1 MASDGGAAGEDP
13 LCVELPDRL
22 AILPF
27 RNRVLLPGAIVR
39 ITCSDPSSV
48 RLVEQEL
55 WQKDKPA
62 LIGIVPAIEP
72 PGSADSTGSGAA
84 ASGSAANSNGAANS
98 GDRNAEGGAGGTGE
112 KAGGGEGAATSNG
125 DANSGEGKAVVRVW
139 GPSGPE
145 EVTGGTA
152 KLLLEDV
159 KWHPRGVA
167 ARALHVAKGVERP
180 TGRVTYAVVLQGV
193 CRFAILSINS
203 RGPYHVARVSQL
215 DATPQEAD
223 RVRGDDEVRR
233 LGRQLLRV
241 VEELARVMEQEKQ
254 RQVTGL
260 RRVAL
265 ESQQA
270 SAGEMQRLADILVAS
285 VEGGLAAR
293 LAMLDAV
300 NPRMRLQLAAAI
312 ISLHLEVSPARVAP
326 RPSSPVSV
334 NSAFLPFPFSL
345 SIAEA
350 SSGAASQQHWQQ
362 EEKNLHPSPPFCQPS
377 LPFPLSLAEAS
388 SGAASQQQWQQEEEN
403 PFLLQAPLAAARP
416 PSHFFLLFLSLAWT
430 KRRGRSMKLR
440 LVQQGSSTSSKKKK
454 PPSSSSKPPSLQLG
468 AFPPEETPFVCSHSP
483 FLPFSPYQLQK
494 LRLVQQ
500 ASSGS
505 KKKKTPLSS
514 SKPPLLQL
522 GPPPHS
528 SSSSASSGG
537 KGGGEGEGRER
548 GAAGDGEEGGEEEE
562 EEDDD
567 DDDDVAVLERRMKE
581 VKMPPNVW
589 RHVRRELKTFE
600 PPQKLAPRGV
610 SAAAARLQHNPAVP
624 GVELLSDL
632 PWGIS
637 SPTAAASAGA
647 GAGASG
653 AASAAGAASIGQHS
667 CQILPHFCLSPC
679 RRLRKMQPQ
688 QPGYSTTR
696 QYLELLS
703 DLPWGI
709 SSPIAGASG
718 AGASI
723 EQHYIVPLGHIV
735 PLFYFIPP
743 HYRRLRKMQPQ
754 QPGYST
760 TRQYLEL
767 LSDLPWGISSPI
779 TAAAAAGAGGGS
791 SSSALIDVAAARE
804 QLDREH
810 FGLERVKQRI
820 LEYIA
825 VRKLKPDATGPV
837 LCFVG
842 PPGVGKTS
850 LVSSIAKAL
859 SRKFVRIALGGVKD
873 EADIRGHRRTYV
885 GSMPGR
891 LIEGVKIVLGGVKD
905 EADIRGHRR
914 TYVGSMSGRLIEGVK
929 VKGISCAGLGD
940 VAPSPAA
947 AVLDPEQNKC
957 FQDHAPEW
965 ARLPFS
971 PPPPPSPPSTSYL
984 GVPFDLSRVVFVAT
998 ANRAAPIPAALLDR
1012 MELPTRH
1019 PSPPLPSL
1027 TPSPVSPS
1035 PFSHPSVSAS
1045 PVSISYLGVPFDL
1058 SRVVFVA
1065 TANRAAPIPAALLDR
1080 MEVIELLGYTPEEK
1094 HRISPSPLH
1103 ISPISPPS
1111 FPHLPSIFPPS
1122 PLHLPPISPPSP
1134 PHEKLPVS
1142 PSAPISPPIQSTSY
1156 LGVPFD
1162 LSRVVFVA
1170 TAAYLGVPFDL
1181 SRVVFV
1187 AMANRAAPIPAATLH
1202 VQSLPPPPHQST
1214 SYLGVPFDL
1223 SRVVFVA
1230 TANRAAPIPA
1240 ALLDRME
1247 VIELPGY
1254 TPEEKQRIATR
1265 HLIPR
1270 VLEQHGI
1277 TKRHLH
1283 ISDIVQRIATRHL
1296 IPHVLEQ
1303 HGITKRHL
1311 HISDVSLENG
1321 CLTSQN
1327 WKMVAWSEKPQP
1339 NRQPP
1344 TLLSLP
1350 ISPLSSPHHP
1360 TVEVLIARYTRE
1372 EGVRNRTHRPQSRH
1386 PLLLSL
1392 PIPYLLVSPSLPSTT
1407 ARSRDDDIALHWRG
1421 GSGESEP
1428 SLPFFSLTSPPRINP
1443 TARSRGADI
1452 ALHSRGGSEEP
1463 EPPAGSTGQACCRAV
1478 RSLSQLMA
1486 QHRPDTLRCRL
1497 VDRDGCGNAMTH
1509 NGDGMNHFTRVSL
1522 LSLQLPFT
1530 PTTPPPHHSP
1540 PPSTT
1545 PPTTHHHHPPH
1556 HPPLTTTIHHTTTPP
1571 PTGGP
1576 VESMHPRGGGVMRRF
1591 FSRLKNNPS
1600 SSLISHTT
1608 LQPQVAQSNRCI
1620 RVAGEVSRADPPL
1633 PLGWECPSTQLCY
1646 CQPTPHRLTNYTPT
1660 HHPQVAQSNRCI
1672 RVAREVSGT
1681 LLAPGIAPAG
1691 APSSAATSDTTDP
1704 LAAAA
1709 AVGDAKAELEME
1721 VEAIGMEV
1729 SGDRYKA
1736 GAPSATADLLAAAAA
1751 MGDAKAELEMEVEV
1765 IGMESG
1771 DTAAVGDAKAELE
1784 MEVEAMGMEV
1794 SGVRSS
1800 AVQCSFEC
1808 FSAKVVA
1815 AVAVEDAKVE
1825 LEIEVEV

>member
-312 ISLHLEVSPARVAP
+312 ISLHLE
-326 RPSSPVSV
+326 
-334 NSAFLPFPFSL
+334 
-345 SIAEA
+345 
-350 SSGAASQQHWQQ
+350 
-362 EEKNLHPSPPFCQPS
+362 
-377 LPFPLSLAEAS
+377 
-388 SGAASQQQWQQEEEN
+388 
-403 PFLLQAPLAAARP
+403 
-416 PSHFFLLFLSLAWT
+416 
-430 KRRGRSMKLR
+430 
-440 LVQQGSSTSSKKKK
+440 
-454 PPSSSSKPPSLQLG
+454 
-468 AFPPEETPFVCSHSP
+468 
-483 FLPFSPYQLQK
+483 K

-589 RHVRRELKTFE
+589 RHVRRELK
-600 PPQKLAPRGV
+600 
-610 SAAAARLQHNPAVP
+610 
-624 GVELLSDL
+624 
-632 PWGIS
+632 
-637 SPTAAASAGA
+637 
-647 GAGASG
+647 
-653 AASAAGAASIGQHS
+653 
-667 CQILPHFCLSPC
+667 
-679 RRLRKMQPQ
+679 
-688 QPGYSTTR
+688 
-696 QYLELLS
+696 
-703 DLPWGI
+703 
-709 SSPIAGASG
+709 
-718 AGASI
+718 
-723 EQHYIVPLGHIV
+723 
-735 PLFYFIPP
+735 
-743 HYRRLRKMQPQ
+743 RLRKMQPQ

-891 LIEGVKIVLGGVKD
+891 LIEGVKRVGVNNPVMLLD
-905 EADIRGHRR
+905 EIDKTGADARG
-914 TYVGSMSGRLIEGVK
+914 
-929 VKGISCAGLGD
+929 D
-940 VAPSPAA
+940 PAA
-947 AVLDPEQNKC
+947 ALLEVLDPEQNKC
-957 FQDHAPEW
+957 FQDH
-965 ARLPFS
+965 
-971 PPPPPSPPSTSYL
+971 
-984 GVPFDLSRVVFVAT
+984 
-998 ANRAAPIPAALLDR
+998 
-1012 MELPTRH
+1012 
-1019 PSPPLPSL
+1019 
-1027 TPSPVSPS
+1027 
-1035 PFSHPSVSAS
+1035 
-1045 PVSISYLGVPFDL
+1045 
-1058 SRVVFVA
+1058 
-1065 TANRAAPIPAALLDR
+1065 
-1080 MEVIELLGYTPEEK
+1080 
-1094 HRISPSPLH
+1094 
-1103 ISPISPPS
+1103 
-1111 FPHLPSIFPPS
+1111 
-1122 PLHLPPISPPSP
+1122 
-1134 PHEKLPVS
+1134 
-1142 PSAPISPPIQSTSY
+1142 
-1156 LGVPFD
+1156 
-1162 LSRVVFVA
+1162 
-1170 TAAYLGVPFDL
+1170 
-1181 SRVVFV
+1181 
-1187 AMANRAAPIPAATLH
+1187 
-1202 VQSLPPPPHQST
+1202 
-1214 SYLGVPFDL
+1214 YLGVPFDL

-1283 ISDIVQRIATRHL
+1283 ISDHA
-1296 IPHVLEQ
+1296 
-1303 HGITKRHL
+1303 
-1311 HISDVSLENG
+1311 
-1321 CLTSQN
+1321 
-1327 WKMVAWSEKPQP
+1327 
-1339 NRQPP
+1339 
-1344 TLLSLP
+1344 
-1350 ISPLSSPHHP
+1350 
-1360 TVEVLIARYTRE
+1360 VEVLISRYTRE
-1372 EGVRNRTHRPQSRH
+1372 AGVRN
-1386 PLLLSL
+1386 L
-1392 PIPYLLVSPSLPSTT
+1392 
-1407 ARSRDDDIALHWRG
+1407 
-1421 GSGESEP
+1421 
-1428 SLPFFSLTSPPRINP
+1428 
-1443 TARSRGADI
+1443 
-1452 ALHSRGGSEEP
+1452 
-1463 EPPAGSTGQACCRAV
+1463 
-1478 RSLSQLMA
+1478 
-1486 QHRPDTLRCRL
+1486 
-1497 VDRDGCGNAMTH
+1497 
-1509 NGDGMNHFTRVSL
+1509 
-1522 LSLQLPFT
+1522 
-1530 PTTPPPHHSP
+1530 
-1540 PPSTT
+1540 
-1545 PPTTHHHHPPH
+1545 
-1556 HPPLTTTIHHTTTPP
+1556 
-1571 PTGGP
+1571 
-1576 VESMHPRGGGVMRRF
+1576 
-1591 FSRLKNNPS
+1591 SRL
-1600 SSLISHTT
+1600 LAALARHAA
-1608 LQPQVAQSNRCI
+1608 V
-1620 RVAGEVSRADPPL
+1620 
-1633 PLGWECPSTQLCY
+1633 
-1646 CQPTPHRLTNYTPT
+1646 
-1660 HHPQVAQSNRCI
+1660 QVAQSNRCI

>member
-27 RNRVLLPGAIVR
+27 HNRVLLPGAIVR

-62 LIGIVPAIEP
+62 LIGIVPVIEP

-84 ASGSAANSNGAANS
+84 ASGSAANNNGAANS
-98 GDRNAEGGAGGTGE
+98 GDGNAEGGAGGTGE
-112 KAGGGEGAATSNG
+112 KAGVGEGAATSNG

-285 VEGGLAAR
+285 VEGGLATR

-312 ISLHLEVSPARVAP
+312 ISLHLE
-326 RPSSPVSV
+326 
-334 NSAFLPFPFSL
+334 
-345 SIAEA
+345 
-350 SSGAASQQHWQQ
+350 
-362 EEKNLHPSPPFCQPS
+362 
-377 LPFPLSLAEAS
+377 
-388 SGAASQQQWQQEEEN
+388 
-403 PFLLQAPLAAARP
+403 
-416 PSHFFLLFLSLAWT
+416 
-430 KRRGRSMKLR
+430 KLR

-468 AFPPEETPFVCSHSP
+468 PPPLFPFSISP
-483 FLPFSPYQLQK
+483 FLSLSIAE
-494 LRLVQQ
+494 
-500 ASSGS
+500 ASS
-505 KKKKTPLSS
+505 
-514 SKPPLLQL
+514 
-522 GPPPHS
+522 
-528 SSSSASSGG
+528 G

-581 VKMPPNVW
+581 VKMPPN
-589 RHVRRELKTFE
+589 
-600 PPQKLAPRGV
+600 PQ
-610 SAAAARLQHNPAVP
+610 QP
-624 GVELLSDL
+624 GYSTTRQYLELLSDL

-653 AASAAGAASIGQHS
+653 AASAAAAASIGQHS
-667 CQILPHFCLSPC
+667 CQILPHFCLSPY

-709 SSPIAGASG
+709 SSPTAGASGAG

-723 EQHYIVPLGHIV
+723 EQHSCQIV

-779 TAAAAAGAGGGS
+779 TAAAAAGAAGGS
-791 SSSALIDVAAARE
+791 SSSALIDVAAAREQLDREHFGLERVKQRILEYIAVRKVRECGGVGWGGVGWGGVGWGEVGWGGSSSSSGSSALIDVAAARE

-850 LVSSIAKAL
+850 LLKPDATGPVLCFVGPPGVGKTSLLKSGVMGPVLCFVGPPGVGKTSLLKPDATGPVLCFVGPPGVGKTSLVSSIAKAL
-859 SRKFVRIALGGVKD
+859 GRKFVRIALGGVKD

-891 LIEGVKIVLGGVKD
+891 LIEGVKRVGVNNPVMLLD
-905 EADIRGHRR
+905 EIDKTGADARG
-914 TYVGSMSGRLIEGVK
+914 
-929 VKGISCAGLGD
+929 D
-940 VAPSPAA
+940 PAA
-947 AVLDPEQNKC
+947 ALLEVLDPEQNKC
-957 FQDHAPEW
+957 FQDH
-965 ARLPFS
+965 
-971 PPPPPSPPSTSYL
+971 
-984 GVPFDLSRVVFVAT
+984 
-998 ANRAAPIPAALLDR
+998 
-1012 MELPTRH
+1012 
-1019 PSPPLPSL
+1019 
-1027 TPSPVSPS
+1027 
-1035 PFSHPSVSAS
+1035 
-1045 PVSISYLGVPFDL
+1045 
-1058 SRVVFVA
+1058 
-1065 TANRAAPIPAALLDR
+1065 
-1080 MEVIELLGYTPEEK
+1080 
-1094 HRISPSPLH
+1094 
-1103 ISPISPPS
+1103 
-1111 FPHLPSIFPPS
+1111 
-1122 PLHLPPISPPSP
+1122 
-1134 PHEKLPVS
+1134 
-1142 PSAPISPPIQSTSY
+1142 
-1156 LGVPFD
+1156 
-1162 LSRVVFVA
+1162 
-1170 TAAYLGVPFDL
+1170 
-1181 SRVVFV
+1181 
-1187 AMANRAAPIPAATLH
+1187 
-1202 VQSLPPPPHQST
+1202 
-1214 SYLGVPFDL
+1214 YLGVPFDL

-1283 ISDIVQRIATRHL
+1283 ISDHA
-1296 IPHVLEQ
+1296 
-1303 HGITKRHL
+1303 
-1311 HISDVSLENG
+1311 
-1321 CLTSQN
+1321 
-1327 WKMVAWSEKPQP
+1327 
-1339 NRQPP
+1339 
-1344 TLLSLP
+1344 
-1350 ISPLSSPHHP
+1350 
-1360 TVEVLIARYTRE
+1360 VEVMITRYTRE
-1372 EGVRNRTHRPQSRH
+1372 AGVRN
-1386 PLLLSL
+1386 L
-1392 PIPYLLVSPSLPSTT
+1392 
-1407 ARSRDDDIALHWRG
+1407 
-1421 GSGESEP
+1421 
-1428 SLPFFSLTSPPRINP
+1428 
-1443 TARSRGADI
+1443 
-1452 ALHSRGGSEEP
+1452 
-1463 EPPAGSTGQACCRAV
+1463 
-1478 RSLSQLMA
+1478 
-1486 QHRPDTLRCRL
+1486 
-1497 VDRDGCGNAMTH
+1497 
-1509 NGDGMNHFTRVSL
+1509 
-1522 LSLQLPFT
+1522 
-1530 PTTPPPHHSP
+1530 
-1540 PPSTT
+1540 
-1545 PPTTHHHHPPH
+1545 
-1556 HPPLTTTIHHTTTPP
+1556 
-1571 PTGGP
+1571 
-1576 VESMHPRGGGVMRRF
+1576 
-1591 FSRLKNNPS
+1591 SRL
-1600 SSLISHTT
+1600 LAALARHAA
-1608 LQPQVAQSNRCI
+1608 V
-1620 RVAGEVSRADPPL
+1620 
-1633 PLGWECPSTQLCY
+1633 
-1646 CQPTPHRLTNYTPT
+1646 
-1660 HHPQVAQSNRCI
+1660 QVAQSNRCI

-1681 LLAPGIAPAG
+1681 SLAPGIAPAG

-1721 VEAIGMEV
+1721 VEAIGME
-1729 SGDRYKA
+1729 GK
-1736 GAPSATADLLAAAAA
+1736 
-1751 MGDAKAELEMEVEV
+1751 E
-1765 IGMESG
+1765 
-1771 DTAAVGDAKAELE
+1771 
-1784 MEVEAMGMEV
+1784 
-1794 SGVRSS
+1794 
-1800 AVQCSFEC
+1800 
-1808 FSAKVVA
+1808 VA
-1815 AVAVEDAKVE
+1815 AVMADSDP
-1825 LEIEVEV
+1825 IEVTEEMLEKVLGPPKFDGREAAERVATPGVAVGLVWTAVGGEVQFVEATDMVGKGELHLTGQLGDVIKESAQIALTWVRARAAELFPPPLTSTPPSSSPPPFTPLDHPFDDSTPSADHLPPLGPYGAVPKDGPSAGVTLVTALVSLLSNRCVRSDTAMTGELTLRGLVLPVGGVKEKILAAHRYGIRRVILPEKNIKDLQEVPAAVLACMEVR

>member
-312 ISLHLEVSPARVAP
+312 ISLHLE
-326 RPSSPVSV
+326 
-334 NSAFLPFPFSL
+334 
-345 SIAEA
+345 
-350 SSGAASQQHWQQ
+350 
-362 EEKNLHPSPPFCQPS
+362 
-377 LPFPLSLAEAS
+377 
-388 SGAASQQQWQQEEEN
+388 
-403 PFLLQAPLAAARP
+403 
-416 PSHFFLLFLSLAWT
+416 
-430 KRRGRSMKLR
+430 
-440 LVQQGSSTSSKKKK
+440 
-454 PPSSSSKPPSLQLG
+454 
-468 AFPPEETPFVCSHSP
+468 
-483 FLPFSPYQLQK
+483 K

-589 RHVRRELKTFE
+589 RHVRRELK
-600 PPQKLAPRGV
+600 
-610 SAAAARLQHNPAVP
+610 
-624 GVELLSDL
+624 
-632 PWGIS
+632 
-637 SPTAAASAGA
+637 
-647 GAGASG
+647 
-653 AASAAGAASIGQHS
+653 
-667 CQILPHFCLSPC
+667 
-679 RRLRKMQPQ
+679 
-688 QPGYSTTR
+688 
-696 QYLELLS
+696 
-703 DLPWGI
+703 
-709 SSPIAGASG
+709 
-718 AGASI
+718 
-723 EQHYIVPLGHIV
+723 
-735 PLFYFIPP
+735 
-743 HYRRLRKMQPQ
+743 RLRKMQPQ

-891 LIEGVKIVLGGVKD
+891 LIEGVKRVGVNNPVMLLD
-905 EADIRGHRR
+905 EIDKTGADARG
-914 TYVGSMSGRLIEGVK
+914 
-929 VKGISCAGLGD
+929 D
-940 VAPSPAA
+940 PAA
-947 AVLDPEQNKC
+947 ALLEVLDPEQNKC
-957 FQDHAPEW
+957 FQDH
-965 ARLPFS
+965 
-971 PPPPPSPPSTSYL
+971 
-984 GVPFDLSRVVFVAT
+984 
-998 ANRAAPIPAALLDR
+998 
-1012 MELPTRH
+1012 
-1019 PSPPLPSL
+1019 
-1027 TPSPVSPS
+1027 
-1035 PFSHPSVSAS
+1035 
-1045 PVSISYLGVPFDL
+1045 
-1058 SRVVFVA
+1058 
-1065 TANRAAPIPAALLDR
+1065 
-1080 MEVIELLGYTPEEK
+1080 
-1094 HRISPSPLH
+1094 
-1103 ISPISPPS
+1103 
-1111 FPHLPSIFPPS
+1111 
-1122 PLHLPPISPPSP
+1122 
-1134 PHEKLPVS
+1134 
-1142 PSAPISPPIQSTSY
+1142 
-1156 LGVPFD
+1156 
-1162 LSRVVFVA
+1162 
-1170 TAAYLGVPFDL
+1170 
-1181 SRVVFV
+1181 
-1187 AMANRAAPIPAATLH
+1187 
-1202 VQSLPPPPHQST
+1202 
-1214 SYLGVPFDL
+1214 YLGVPFDL

-1283 ISDIVQRIATRHL
+1283 ISDHA
-1296 IPHVLEQ
+1296 
-1303 HGITKRHL
+1303 
-1311 HISDVSLENG
+1311 
-1321 CLTSQN
+1321 
-1327 WKMVAWSEKPQP
+1327 
-1339 NRQPP
+1339 
-1344 TLLSLP
+1344 
-1350 ISPLSSPHHP
+1350 
-1360 TVEVLIARYTRE
+1360 VEVLISRYTRE
-1372 EGVRNRTHRPQSRH
+1372 AGVRN
-1386 PLLLSL
+1386 L
-1392 PIPYLLVSPSLPSTT
+1392 
-1407 ARSRDDDIALHWRG
+1407 
-1421 GSGESEP
+1421 
-1428 SLPFFSLTSPPRINP
+1428 
-1443 TARSRGADI
+1443 
-1452 ALHSRGGSEEP
+1452 
-1463 EPPAGSTGQACCRAV
+1463 
-1478 RSLSQLMA
+1478 
-1486 QHRPDTLRCRL
+1486 
-1497 VDRDGCGNAMTH
+1497 
-1509 NGDGMNHFTRVSL
+1509 
-1522 LSLQLPFT
+1522 
-1530 PTTPPPHHSP
+1530 
-1540 PPSTT
+1540 
-1545 PPTTHHHHPPH
+1545 
-1556 HPPLTTTIHHTTTPP
+1556 
-1571 PTGGP
+1571 
-1576 VESMHPRGGGVMRRF
+1576 
-1591 FSRLKNNPS
+1591 SRL
-1600 SSLISHTT
+1600 LAALARHAA
-1608 LQPQVAQSNRCI
+1608 V
-1620 RVAGEVSRADPPL
+1620 
-1633 PLGWECPSTQLCY
+1633 
-1646 CQPTPHRLTNYTPT
+1646 
-1660 HHPQVAQSNRCI
+1660 QVAQSNRCI

-1721 VEAIGMEV
+1721 VEAIGMEGKEVAAVMADSDPIEVTEEMLEKVLGPPKFDGREAAERVATPGVAVGLVWTAVGGEVQFVEATDMVGKGELHLTGQLGDVIKESAQIALTWVRARAAELFPPPLTSTPPSSSPPPFTPLDHPFDDSTPSADHLPPLGPYGAV
-1729 SGDRYKA
+1729 SSSPASAPTVVPTILPSSFAPPAVSATPAVTA
-1736 GAPSATADLLAAAAA
+1736 GGTYATAASSAAAPSATAAAAAA
-1751 MGDAKAELEMEVEV
+1751 SVGSRAVAAATPTTAAAISASATTSYMSTTASGNRNANGIGKSSIIRLGKSLSPSSSTSAPSSGPVPLPRNLMEGRDIHIHFPAGAVPKDGPSAGV
-1765 IGMESG
+1765 TLVTALVSLLSNRCVRS
-1771 DTAAVGDAKAELE
+1771 DTAMTGELTLRGLVLPVGGVKEKILAAHRCGIRRVILPEKNIKDLQ
-1784 MEVEAMGMEV
+1784 EVP
-1794 SGVRSS
+1794 
-1800 AVQCSFEC
+1800 
-1808 FSAKVVA
+1808 A
-1815 AVAVEDAKVE
+1815 AVLACMEILPTKRVEEV
-1825 LEIEVEV
+1825 LEEAFEGGSPIGPRSRI